1 MSASETGRRANAS
14 NAKRT
19 ANIMP
24 IKVIARWA
32 NQGTFREGMSAAG
45 SPCCASAGAQT
56 TNSEMPERRARTIS
70 ETPARR
76 GRWTRLGALWSC
88 DPAHMLEPARTRVS
102 EGTHM
107 AVRLRARG
115 AADRAVTGQ
124 TAAAIIHPAIC
135 ATRRLSSY
143 RRSFNCGKVARD
155 ADIKY
160 AGRVLRGE

>member
-1 MSASETGRRANAS
+1 MSASETGRRAKAS

-32 NQGTFREGMSAAG
+32 NQGALSEGMSTAG

-70 ETPARR
+70 GTPARR

-88 DPAHMLEPARTRVS
+88 DRAHMLEPAQTRLG
-102 EGTHM
+102 EAAHM
-107 AVRLRARG
+107 AVRLRALE
-115 AADRAVTGQ
+115 ALADRA
-124 TAAAIIHPAIC
+124 AIGRKGHRDHPPNH
-135 ATRRLSSY
+135 L
-143 RRSFNCGKVARD
+143 RD
-155 ADIKY
+155 AK
-160 AGRVLRGE
+160 ATPLS